1 MRSDLLSGKY
11 RPLAKNK
18 VMFRAIG
25 LILLLIAVRILMP
38 MVFSELED
46 TLVQVTGVAQN
57 VLTKTNYV
65 LNGAVSISSL
75 APQLAP
81 SF

>member
-1 MRSDLLSGKY
+1 
-11 RPLAKNK
+11 
-18 VMFRAIG
+18 MFRAIG

-38 MVFSELED
+38 MVFSGLED

-57 VLTKTNYV
+57 VLIKTNSV

>member
-1 MRSDLLSGKY
+1 
-11 RPLAKNK
+11 
-18 VMFRAIG
+18 
-25 LILLLIAVRILMP
+25 MP
-38 MVFSELED
+38 MVFSGLED

-57 VLTKTNYV
+57 VLIKTNSV